1 MERCRIKPAKGGRT
15 IRSLLAGAAHRN
27 EGDTSAVKRILCALV
42 VVVAGCGGGKAAKQ
56 PEAPVLAKANT
67 VALGEMVQ
75 GVEAAKQKSGQD
87 EAIER
92 LKAAVAKD
100 PGLWEAHYNLGVL
113 LAKKGSFAE
122 AEPHLAKAAEL
133 SPNSEDVALA
143 LGEVRRR
150 GGKLDQAADGLSAFV
165 KAYPDAVDARF
176 ALVAVLREAG
186 RVDEAIKNAREVLK
200 RRPNDS

>member
-1 MERCRIKPAKGGRT
+1 MERCRTKPAKRLPDDSKLAGGRSASKRGHT
-15 IRSLLAGAAHRN
+15 
-27 EGDTSAVKRILCALV
+27 TTAVKRALCALV
-42 VVVAGCGGGKAAKQ
+42 LVAVGCGGARGAKQ

-100 PGLWEAHYNLGVL
+100 PGLWEAQYNLGVL

-122 AEPHLAKAAEL
+122 AEPHLAKAAQL

-150 GGKLDQAADGLSAFV
+150 GGKLDQAAD
-165 KAYPDAVDARF
+165 
-176 ALVAVLREAG
+176 
-186 RVDEAIKNAREVLK
+186 
-200 RRPNDS
+200 